1 MATLV
6 ATTSGTLSA
15 TSVTSPIQTNGGSS
29 AILEYSGAVS
39 MANNASINL
48 ITNNSGYA
56 RMIGTVYFMAVRNS
70 TSWSFGMFSFTTS
83 RYGTSY
89 SNILQSDWG
98 GYSCANVQDGADVN
112 INSLQFT
119 NSSGDSGT
127 FYFNVLIESTVTT
140 TSSYLTRIK

>member
-1 MATLV
+1 MANLQ

-15 TSVTSPIQTNGGSS
+15 TSISSPITTNSGTYAMIEYAGS
-29 AILEYSGAVS
+29 VS
-39 MANNASINL
+39 MANNAAINL
-48 ITNNSGYA
+48 ITNNSGYV
-56 RMIGTVYFMAVRNS
+56 RMIGMAYFMAVRSS

-98 GYSCANVQDGADVN
+98 GYSCANIQDGGNVD

-127 FYFNVLIESTVTT
+127 FYFNVLIENTVSVS
-140 TSSYLTRIK
+140 SSYLTRIK

>member
-6 ATTSGTLSA
+6 ATTSGTVSA

-29 AILEYSGAVS
+29 AMLEYSGAVS

-83 RYGTSY
+83 RYGTGY
-89 SNILQSDWG
+89 TNILQSDWG
-98 GYSCANVQDGADVN
+98 GYSCANVQDANVD

-127 FYFNVLIESTVTT
+127 FYFNVLIQNTVTT